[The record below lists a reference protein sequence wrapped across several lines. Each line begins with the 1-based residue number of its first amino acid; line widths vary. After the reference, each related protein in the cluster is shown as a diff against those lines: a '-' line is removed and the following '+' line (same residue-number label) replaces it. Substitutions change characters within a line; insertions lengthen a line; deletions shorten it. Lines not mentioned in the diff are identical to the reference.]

1 MSTVTNTQVAVK
13 YRRYV
18 GSLSIDMSADNR
30 TATFGRHIDRHIHR
44 VSADISTD
52 ARPICWRIYRATN
65 LGRHIDQYVDRHI
78 GRHSAD
84 MSTDTSVDCRSICRP
99 ICRPR
104 GAENMHD
111 PIIRHFF
118 TWFIFRVFPSLLL
131 NRKQYVDK
139 SITLLPLE
147 MKWFSPPLA
156 AMLVLQRTKLKLWP
170 RLLLHSHISIDSL
183 IHCVTSP
190 ARFW

>member
-1 MSTVTNTQVAVK
+1 MSVA
-13 YRRYV
+13 YRSTCRPTI
-18 GSLSIDMSADNR
+18 GQPLLI
-30 TATFGRHIDRHIHR
+30 
-44 VSADISTD
+44 DISTD
-52 ARPICWRIYRATN
+52 ISIECQPTYRPMLDR
-65 LGRHIDQYVDRHI
+65 YVGGYIERQI
-78 GRHSAD
+78 SVGISAN
-84 MSTDTSVDCRSICRP
+84 MSTDISVDTRPICRP

-111 PIIRHFF
+111 PLIRHFF